1 MMIYIIMMIIVIIL
15 IMVIYIIIGH
25 LMQRTDSLENTLNAG
40 KDWRQE
46 EKGMTE
52 DDMVGWHH
60 QFDGQKFEN
69 ALGGGDGQWSLMCCS
84 P

>member
-25 LMQRTDSLENTLNAG
+25 LMQRTNSLENTLNAG

-52 DDMVGWHH
+52 DDMVGCHY
-60 QFDGQKFEN
+60 QFDGEEFEN